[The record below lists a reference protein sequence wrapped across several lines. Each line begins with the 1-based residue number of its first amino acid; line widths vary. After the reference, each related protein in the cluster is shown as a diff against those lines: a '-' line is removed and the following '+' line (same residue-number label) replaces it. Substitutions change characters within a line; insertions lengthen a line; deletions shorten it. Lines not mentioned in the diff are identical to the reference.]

1 MASDWSPPSNFL
13 DLGSSQYGR
22 PLIFDPDRRWG
33 GGEVRKKKERQYEKD
48 PLCFVGGFTFLM
60 RESG

>member
-1 MASDWSPPSNFL
+1 M
-13 DLGSSQYGR
+13 
-22 PLIFDPDRRWG
+22 G